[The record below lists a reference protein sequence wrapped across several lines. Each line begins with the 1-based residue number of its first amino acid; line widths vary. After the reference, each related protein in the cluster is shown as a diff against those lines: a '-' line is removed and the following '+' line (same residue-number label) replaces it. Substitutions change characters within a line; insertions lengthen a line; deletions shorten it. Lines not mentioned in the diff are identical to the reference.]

1 MRCSNGMIKN
11 KQRLIQLATIYA
23 VEVLGCPKLPA
34 LSRKAVG
41 MMGLKN
47 LGLEIDPR
55 L

>member
-1 MRCSNGMIKN
+1 MIKN
-11 KQRLIQLATIYA
+11 KQRLIEIATTYA

-41 MMGLKN
+41 MVRPPL
-47 LGLEIDPR
+47 R